1 MLARVRRP
9 SGKVISPGVACIKCQ
24 GIIFRFALFSG
35 FSIATV
41 ITDSRQQS
49 IRPLEK
55 LLRKDAYTRAT
66 TLETKRST
74 KDLKLVTTVAS
85 TKKRLPFY
93 LEGLAWVG
101 LCALLCGF
109 PCRAQQAPIV
119 DTGKSALPDS
129 ASTEASTP
137 EQQTDQQSSGSIT
150 GKVVDQSGTTISGVV
165 VRLKREGQT
174 SDTET
179 FSDDDG
185 QFYFSNVSPGSFQL
199 TIASE
204 SLASQEFSG
213 TLNPGE
219 AYHTP
224 LIMLTIATQVTEVH
238 VGLTADELADVQIK
252 EQEHQRV
259 LGFIPNFYVSYV
271 PNAAPLAPKHKF
283 ELAWRS
289 ATDPVTFAGVGV
301 LAGVEQATDRWGAYG
316 QGAQG
321 YGKRYGATYANIFS
335 GTLIGGA
342 ILPSLLKQ
350 DPRYFYKGRGSKM
363 SRLLYAV
370 GNSVICKGDNGKWQ
384 PNYSNVLGSFA
395 AAGLANLYYPAND
408 RRGSSFILS
417 TALIRLGETS
427 LASVL
432 EEFVLPK
439 LTPKH
444 STRAQAQP

>member
-1 MLARVRRP
+1 M
-9 SGKVISPGVACIKCQ
+9 
-24 GIIFRFALFSG
+24 
-35 FSIATV
+35 
-41 ITDSRQQS
+41 
-49 IRPLEK
+49 
-55 LLRKDAYTRAT
+55 
-66 TLETKRST
+66 
-74 KDLKLVTTVAS
+74 AS
-85 TKKRLPFY
+85 TKKSATFY

-101 LCALLCGF
+101 LCAMLCGF
-109 PCRAQQAPIV
+109 PCRAAQAP
-119 DTGKSALPDS
+119 TGQTAKGVLPDS
-129 ASTEASTP
+129 ASTEVSTP
-137 EQQTDQQSSGSIT
+137 GQQTDQQPSGSIT
-150 GKVVDQSGTTISGVV
+150 GKVVDQSGATVSGVLV
-165 VRLKREGQT
+165 KLKREGQT

-179 FSDDDG
+179 FSDDEG
-185 QFYFSNVSPGSFQL
+185 QFYFSNVAPGSFQL
-199 TIASE
+199 TITSE
-204 SLASQEFSG
+204 GLASRDFSG

-238 VGLTADELADVQIK
+238 VGLTADELADVQIQ
-252 EQEHQRV
+252 EQVHQRV

-283 ELAWRS
+283 ELAWKS
-289 ATDPVTFAGVGV
+289 ATDPITLVGVGV

-321 YGKRYGATYANIFS
+321 YGKRYGATYVNIFS

-342 ILPSLLKQ
+342 VLPSLLKQ
-350 DPRYFYKGRGSKM
+350 DPRYFYKGRGSKV
-363 SRLLYAV
+363 SRLFYAM
-370 GNSVICKGDNGKWQ
+370 GNSVFCKGDNGKWQ

-408 RRGSSFILS
+408 RRGSSFIVS
-417 TALIRLGETS
+417 TAVIRLGETS

-439 LTPKH
+439 LSRKG

>member
-1 MLARVRRP
+1 
-9 SGKVISPGVACIKCQ
+9 
-24 GIIFRFALFSG
+24 
-35 FSIATV
+35 
-41 ITDSRQQS
+41 
-49 IRPLEK
+49 
-55 LLRKDAYTRAT
+55 
-66 TLETKRST
+66 
-74 KDLKLVTTVAS
+74 VAS
-85 TKKRLPFY
+85 TKKRLSSY
-93 LEGLAWVG
+93 LEGLVWVG

-109 PCRAQQAPIV
+109 PCRAQQAPV
-119 DTGKSALPDS
+119 VPTGKSALPGS
-129 ASTEASTP
+129 AGTEASLP
-137 EQQTDQQSSGSIT
+137 GQQTDPQSSGSIT

-165 VRLKREGQT
+165 VKLKREGQT

-185 QFYFSNVSPGSFQL
+185 QFTFSNVASGSFQL
-199 TIASE
+199 TITSE
-204 SLASQEFSG
+204 GLASRDFSG

-224 LIMLTIATQVTEVH
+224 LIILMIATQVTEVH
-238 VGLTADELADVQIK
+238 VGLTADELADVQIQ
-252 EQEHQRV
+252 EQVHQRV

-289 ATDPVTFAGVGV
+289 ATDPVTLAGVGV

-321 YGKRYGATYANIFS
+321 YGKRYGATYVNIFS

-342 ILPSLLKQ
+342 VLPSLLKQ
-350 DPRYFYKGRGSKM
+350 DPRYFYKGRGSKA

-370 GNSVICKGDNGKWQ
+370 GNSFICKGDNGKWQ
-384 PNYSNVLGSFA
+384 PNYSNVMGSFA
-395 AAGLANLYYPAND
+395 AAGLASLYYPADD
-408 RRGSSFILS
+408 RRGSSFIVS

-439 LTPKH
+439 LSRKG